1 MAMLK
6 GKIFNA
12 DVIFAFFVGAV
23 LFILLFPLPTSLLSV
38 FLVLN
43 ISLSLMLLLIVF
55 YIKRPLEI
63 SAFPT
68 ILLTFT
74 MFRLALNV
82 ASTKLILMD
91 ANAGSVIDA
100 FGKFVVGNNY
110 IIGAVV
116 FLILVIINFVVIVKG
131 SSRIA
136 EVAARFTLDAM
147 PGKQMSIDSDLN
159 AGIIDDVDAKK
170 RRKEINDEAE
180 FYGAMDGASK
190 FVTGDAIAG
199 IIITVVNVLGGIGI
213 GIFQMNMEAT
223 EALQTYTV
231 LTIGDGLV
239 SQIPALLISVSAGM
253 LVSKTANDEGGTGAH
268 LISQFLRRHEPLFL
282 SSIMLMVLAI
292 LPGFPFMPFA
302 ILSVG
307 GFFAGLFVYRHNRE
321 EAEQLALAEGPQG
334 KLAGGKGGSLPS
346 GEMSEKEKR
355 KEEDKK
361 LPKVSPMTLEI
372 GFSLVPLVD
381 PDQEGDLVDRISLIR
396 RQVKEEMGFLIPP
409 ISIQDNIELGNNE
422 YRILVRGL
430 ERARGVIHVGSQL
443 AINPGDVT
451 DNIEGVKTFDPAFGF
466 NAIWINSGRID
477 AAERMGYTVVDSSSV
492 ITTHVTKVVKDYAAE
507 LLSRQDVSNMLEQ
520 IKETNP
526 AVVSELVPSQLNVG
540 IIHRVLQH
548 LLDEKAPIHD
558 LAAILET
565 LSDFSNQTRDPVL
578 LCEFARQA
586 LKGHIVSRYIGD
598 DHTLYAITLDPGLED
613 EIQKSISHGS
623 GGGILSLQPE
633 RAIEITE
640 KIKNV
645 YEKLSSQIDYD
656 IVLLASPLIRLHVSR
671 MIQRKMGDLPVLS
684 YAEISDDIPLK
695 VLASVSVKNERLKAA

>member
-12 DVIFAFFVGAV
+12 DVLFAFFVGAV
-23 LFILLFPLPTSLLSV
+23 LFILLFPLPTSLLSM
-38 FLVLN
+38 FLVVN
-43 ISLSLMLLLIVF
+43 ISLSLMLMLIVF
-55 YIKRPLEI
+55 YLKKALEI

-116 FLILVIINFVVIVKG
+116 FLILVVINFVVIVKG
-131 SSRIA
+131 STRIA

-159 AGIIDDVDAKK
+159 AGIIDDVEAKR

-190 FVTGDAIAG
+190 FVTGDAVAG
-199 IIITVVNVLGGIGI
+199 IIITVINVLGGIAI
-213 GIFQMNMEAT
+213 GVFQMKMDVV

-253 LVSKTANDEGGTGAH
+253 LVAKTSNEEGGTGAH
-268 LISQFLRRHEPLFL
+268 LFAQFLRRHEPLFL

-292 LPGFPFMPFA
+292 LPGFPFVPFA
-302 ILSVG
+302 MLSVAC
-307 GFFAGLFVYRHNRE
+307 FMAGMFVYKHNKAETE
-321 EAEQLALAEGPQG
+321 ELALA
-334 KLAGGKGGSLPS
+334 LAGGQLSDGKGGLLPG

-355 KEEDKK
+355 KEEDKQ
-361 LPKVSPMTLEI
+361 LPKISPMTLEI

-396 RQVKEEMGFLIPP
+396 RQIKEEMGFLIPP

-430 ERARGVIHVGSQL
+430 ERTRGAIHMGSHL

-451 DNIEGVKTFDPAFGF
+451 GQIEGVKTFDPAFGF
-466 NAIWINSGRID
+466 NAVWINSGRVD
-477 AAERMGYTVVDSSSV
+477 AAERMGYTVVDASSV

-520 IKETNP
+520 VRESST
-526 AVVSELVPSQLNVG
+526 AVVSELVPGQLSIGVV
-540 IIHRVLQH
+540 HRVLQH
-548 LLDEKAPIHD
+548 LLDEKVPIHD
-558 LAAILET
+558 MPAILET
-565 LSDFSNQTRDPVL
+565 LSDFSSQTRDPVL
-578 LCEFARQA
+578 LCEFARQS
-586 LKGHIVSRYIGD
+586 LKGHIVSRHLGD
-598 DHTLYAITLDPGLED
+598 DHTLYSMTLDPMLED
-613 EIQKSISHGS
+613 EIQKSVSNGS

-633 RAIEITE
+633 KAFEITE

-656 IVLLASPLIRLHVSR
+656 IVLLVSPLIRLHVSR
-671 MIQRKMGDLPVLS
+671 MVQRKIHDLPVLS
-684 YAEISDDIPLK
+684 YAEVSDDIPLK
-695 VLASVSVKNERLKAA
+695 VLASVSVKNERLAAA